1 MMKITDYRGAV
12 LQTSLYNYLN
22 VRYSQIC
29 MLIMFI
35 AMYIDDS
42 LCLREW
48 IMHKKHP
55 YR

>member
-1 MMKITDYRGAV
+1 MKITDYRGAV
-12 LQTSLYNYLN
+12 LQTSLYNYIN
-22 VRYSQIC
+22 VGQIC
-29 MLIMFI
+29 MIIMFI

-48 IMHKKHP
+48 IMHKEHP